1 MTLEKIQ
8 MAVEV
13 EVADAHS
20 HAGLF
25 DAVVAQ
31 GRAAFQAFFAEGS
44 VAIVHQQKTGARIA
58 SDENIRPA
66 VIVEIGRNRGQA
78 VASFDLPDARGFG
91 HVGKSTVAV
100 VAK

>member
-25 DAVVAQ
+25 DAVFAQ
-31 GRAAFQAFFAEGS
+31 GRAAFQAFLAERS
-44 VAIVHQQKTGARIA
+44 VAIVHQQKAGARIA
-58 SDENIRPA
+58 SNENIRPA
-66 VIVEIGRNRGQA
+66 VIIEVGRNRGQSIA
-78 VASFDLPDARGFG
+78 PLDLRDA
-91 HVGKSTVAV
+91 
-100 VAK
+100 